1 MKLEIPLMAEN
12 ESPEPFYS
20 MSRRAG
26 DTLYLSGFGPVK
38 DGEVVG
44 KTIEEQTI
52 FTMDAM
58 KAVLESEGATWDD
71 SVRVNVF
78 LLSMEDR
85 DGFNDTYMT
94 YFENR
99 GRMPTRRLIGAGD
112 MFLSIL
118 VEIDAVAYL
127 GD

>member
-1 MKLEIPLMAEN
+1 MAMN

-26 DTLYLSGFGPVK
+26 DMLFLSGFGPVR
-38 DGEVVG
+38 DGEVIG
-44 KTIEEQTI
+44 GTIEEQTV

-58 KAVLESEGATWDD
+58 KAVLESEGATWDNA
-71 SVRVNVF
+71 VRVNVF
-78 LLSMEDR
+78 LLDMADR
-85 DGFNDTYMT
+85 DGFNETYLK

-112 MFLSIL
+112 MFLGIL